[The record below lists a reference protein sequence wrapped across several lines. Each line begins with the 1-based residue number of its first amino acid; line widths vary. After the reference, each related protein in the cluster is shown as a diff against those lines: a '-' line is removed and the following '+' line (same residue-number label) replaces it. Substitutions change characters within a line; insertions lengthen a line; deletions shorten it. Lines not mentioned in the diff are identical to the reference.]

1 MSVGWSRGGDALFS
15 GYQPPAAVRTQDV
28 NGLLDRQGLQVG
40 WKWILKGFAGT
51 RSRKLPQ
58 VSIWIKRQSPYTPLL
73 YYSMYLFFLYLT
85 IQCNFFRQQKVF
97 LNKRTKILIINI
109 GCKILCYRTQDITI
123 IWCKPKLLAVQY
135 LCLYL
140 TSISVDSEEL
150 ITNKMER
157 TVITT

>member
-40 WKWILKGFAGT
+40 WKWILKGFTGT
-51 RSRKLPQ
+51 RSRKLSQ

-73 YYSMYLFFLYLT
+73 YYSIYLFLLYLT
-85 IQCNFFRQQKVF
+85 IQRNFFGQQKAV
-97 LNKRTKILIINI
+97 LNNRTKIRIINI
-109 GCKILCYRTQDITI
+109 GCKFHYYRTQDITI
-123 IWCKPKLLAVQY
+123 IWCMPKLFAVQY
-135 LCLYL
+135 VCLYL
-140 TSISVDSEEL
+140 TNISVESEEL
-150 ITNKMER
+150 ITKKVER

>member
-40 WKWILKGFAGT
+40 WKWILKGFTGT
-51 RSRKLPQ
+51 RSRKLSQ
-58 VSIWIKRQSPYTPLL
+58 VSIWIKRQSPYAPLL
-73 YYSMYLFFLYLT
+73 HYSIYLFLLYLT
-85 IQCNFFRQQKVF
+85 IRRNFFRQQKAV
-97 LNKRTKILIINI
+97 LNNRTKIRIIDI
-109 GCKILCYRTQDITI
+109 GYNFLYYRTQDIII

-140 TSISVDSEEL
+140 THSSVESEEL
-150 ITNKMER
+150 TTNKVEW